1 MISFG
6 CLHLYDHVS
15 FYWNLRLIVS
25 SVQCYTSGLHV
36 CQINSCL
43 FVYVCV
49 CVLIV
54 MIFMTVMWSVAK
66 CSVFVCSVSCVRL
79 QCINR

>member
-1 MISFG
+1 M
-6 CLHLYDHVS
+6 
-15 FYWNLRLIVS
+15 
-25 SVQCYTSGLHV
+25 SVYV

-79 QCINR
+79 QCTNR